1 MTKKSK
7 LLAGVLAL
15 AMTMGV
21 GFAAGCGENENNP
34 GGGDKP
40 LEGTYDAKVWVAEAA
55 VELTKKQISD
65 FNANNT
71 DGITINA
78 SVVAEGEGE
87 AATDMVS
94 DVETGADIY
103 CFAQDQFA
111 RLKQAEALS
120 KLGDGA
126 AKTVRETND
135 QYAVAAA
142 SIGNDVYAY
151 PLTADNGYFMYYDKS
166 VIQESSVSS
175 LEAIIA
181 DCEAA
186 NRQFSF
192 YLEGSAWYAASFFFA
207 TGCKSDWT
215 VNDEGK
221 FVSVADTFNSAEGL
235 IAVKGMYKLL
245 NSSCYNNSEK
255 AASFDAAIK
264 SAVVVSGAWDYTT
277 AYGILGENLGV
288 AELPSFTVDGKSYH
302 LGSYSGYKL
311 LGVKPQTDAKRASVM
326 HKLAQYLTS
335 EAAQTE
341 RFETLAWGPANTNA
355 QNSDSVKANPGLA
368 ALHAQAPYSKLQGQI
383 HGSWWDIGKAI
394 ATDVKNSDGTD
405 AGLQGAL
412 TTYRAAI
419 EGIFSMTDEERNA
432 FTVIGSIKGTNWDTD
447 FAMTEVSTGVWK
459 STEAFTLVSGNE
471 FKVRQGKS
479 WDVNY
484 GVNGGNF
491 VITDDNAG
499 TYYIQLTLSGDSGTI
514 ELIPA

>member
-21 GFAAGCGENENNP
+21 GFAAGCGDN
-34 GGGDKP
+34 GGDNGGTGDKP
-40 LEGTYDAKVWVAEAA
+40 LAGTYDAKIWVAEAA
-55 VELTKKQISD
+55 VTLTEKQIADYNST
-65 FNANNT
+65 NT

-78 SVVAEGEGE
+78 QVVAEGEGE
-87 AATDMVS
+87 AATDMVA

-126 AKTVRETND
+126 AQTVRSTND

-166 VIQESSVSS
+166 VVQETSVSS

-207 TGCKSDWT
+207 TGCKSEWT
-215 VNDEGK
+215 VDENGK
-221 FVSVADTFNSAEGL
+221 FESVADTFNSAEGL
-235 IAVKGMYKLL
+235 IAAKGMYKLL
-245 NSSCYNNSEK
+245 NSTCYNNSEK

-264 SAVVVSGAWDYTT
+264 SAVVISGTWDYTT
-277 AYGILGENLGV
+277 AYGILGDNLGV
-288 AELPSFTVDGKSYH
+288 AELPSFTVDGQSYH
-302 LGSYSGYKL
+302 LGSYRGYKL

-335 EAAQTE
+335 EAAQIE
-341 RFETLAWGPANTNA
+341 RFESLAWGPANTNA
-355 QNSDSVKANPGLA
+355 QNSDTVKANPGLA
-368 ALHAQAPYSKLQGQI
+368 ALSAQAPYGKLQGQI

-394 ATDVKNSDGTD
+394 ATDIKNSDGSD
-405 AGLQGAL
+405 EGLQSAL

-432 FTVIGSIKGTNWDTD
+432 YTVIGAINGDNWGVDLP
-447 FAMTEVSTGVWK
+447 MEEVSSGVWK
-459 STEAFTLVSGNE
+459 TTKAYALNAEEE

-479 WDVNY
+479 WDVSY
-484 GVNGGNF
+484 GAVGGGNF
-491 VITDDNAG
+491 VVETSG
-499 TYYIQLTLSGDSGTI
+499 TYYIQFTIVGDTGTI